1 MPSQFQLKG
10 HSLESLRWQLFEKY
24 GAAARIIRAERI
36 QTGGLFGLG
45 ATTSF
50 EVMVE
55 IDADPGARPAFREKG
70 GAVRPASARR
80 SAAPKRGL
88 RDLLAQADRDD
99 DARPSGSARAIEAKP
114 DFDAILDTMAGAGV
128 PGGVVAGRV
137 VPDGA
142 IPGGAPEAVVPD
154 SGGAAAA
161 VPGPAPLG
169 GGPGMDMTAIP
180 RPSTA
185 PGDLVV
191 LVGIRDQP
199 LNTAWSMAGSLQDGA
214 KLLTAGDHRSH
225 GVSHVFLDSVEVTKA
240 QAQAGSEGKPLL
252 VAFSFGQRG
261 SSNLSML
268 ASLRPH
274 QLWLVVDAAHKPE
287 DTQSW
292 VRRACR
298 YSVPDALAVL
308 GATDTATPESV
319 NALKLPVGWVDGRQ
333 STTSEL

>member
-1 MPSQFQLKG
+1 MPTQFQLRG

-24 GAAARIIRAERI
+24 GAAARIVRAERI
-36 QTGGLFGLG
+36 QTGGLFGIG

-55 IDADPGARPAFREKG
+55 VDTVPALGRAFGETG
-70 GAVRPASARR
+70 VQVRAASARR

-88 RDLLAQADRDD
+88 GDLLAQADRAD
-99 DARPSGSARAIEAKP
+99 DARPSGSVRAIKARPSRSARAIDAKP
-114 DFDAILDTMAGAGV
+114 DFDAILEQMAGAGS
-128 PGGVVAGRV
+128 G
-137 VPDGA
+137 VPDFGA
-142 IPGGAPEAVVPD
+142 RDA
-154 SGGAAAA
+154 GGAAAA
-161 VPGPAPLG
+161 
-169 GGPGMDMTAIP
+169 GPGTASQDEGSTQDVRATP
-180 RPSTA
+180 RPSTV
-185 PGDLVV
+185 PGDLIV
-191 LVGIRDQP
+191 LAGIRDQP
-199 LNTAWSMAGSLQDGA
+199 LITAWSMAGDLQNGA
-214 KLLTAGDHRSH
+214 KLLTAGDHRSND
-225 GVSHVFLDSVEVTKA
+225 VSHVFLDSVEVTKA
-240 QAQAGSEGKPLL
+240 QAQAAGDGKPLL
-252 VAFSFGQRG
+252 IAFSFGQRG

-268 ASLRPH
+268 ASLRPQ

-319 NALKLPVGWVDGRQ
+319 NELKLPVGWVDGRQ

>member
-1 MPSQFQLKG
+1 MPTQFQLRG

-24 GAAARIIRAERI
+24 GAAARIVRAERI
-36 QTGGLFGLG
+36 QTGGLFGIG

-55 IDADPGARPAFREKG
+55 VDTTPAPARAFGESG
-70 GAVRPASARR
+70 SAVRAASARR
-80 SAAPKRGL
+80 SAAPRRGL
-88 RDLLAQADRDD
+88 GDLLAQADRDD

-114 DFDAILDTMAGAGV
+114 SFDAILDKMAGAG
-128 PGGVVAGRV
+128 
-137 VPDGA
+137 
-142 IPGGAPEAVVPD
+142 AVVPD
-154 SGGAAAA
+154 AG
-161 VPGPAPLG
+161 VPDSVVPDA
-169 GGPGMDMTAIP
+169 GGPGAAISGAASRGGGSGEDMKVIP
-180 RPSTA
+180 RPSTV
-185 PGDLVV
+185 PGDLIV

-199 LNTAWSMAGSLQDGA
+199 LNTAWSMAGNLQNGA

-240 QAQAGSEGKPLL
+240 QAQAAGEGKPLL
-252 VAFSFGQRG
+252 IAFSFGQRG

-268 ASLRPH
+268 ASLRPQ

-292 VRRACR
+292 VRRAAR